1 MTSIISI
8 NQSSPYYPRRLLD
21 LQDPPIEIFCKGHLE
36 ALQLPSLAIVGSRKA
51 SQQGLRHAYDF
62 AKSLANV
69 GVCIISGLAEG
80 IDTAAHLGALG
91 SELKHPT
98 IAVCGTSLDRCYPI
112 KNRALCQT
120 IAEKGLLIS
129 EYPIGTITKPYHF
142 PQRNRLIAALS
153 LGTLVVEAN
162 QKSGSLITA
171 RFANDLGR
179 EVFAIPNAIG
189 RVCGSGCH
197 QLIKDGAKLTER
209 PSDITEE
216 LILNL

>member
-1 MTSIISI
+1 
-8 NQSSPYYPRRLLD
+8 LHD
-21 LQDPPIEIFCKGHLE
+21 LQDPPVEIFCIGHLE

-51 SQQGLRHAYDF
+51 SQQGLRHAHDF
-62 AKSLANV
+62 AKSLANM
-69 GVCIISGLAEG
+69 GVCIVSGLAEG
-80 IDTAAHLGALG
+80 VDAAAHMGALD
-91 SELKHPT
+91 SQLKCCT

-112 KNRALCQT
+112 KNRALSQK

-129 EYPIGTITKPYHF
+129 EHPIGTITKPYHF

-179 EVFAIPNAIG
+179 EIFAIPNAIE
-189 RVCGSGCH
+189 RISASGCH

-209 PSDITEE
+209 PADIAEE
-216 LILNL
+216 LVFKL

>member
-8 NQSSPYYPRRLLD
+8 NQSSPHYPRRLLD

-36 ALQLPSLAIVGSRKA
+36 TLQLPSLAIVGSRKA
-51 SQQGLRHAYDF
+51 SQQGLRHAFDF

-69 GVCIISGLAEG
+69 GICIVSGLAEG
-80 IDTAAHLGALG
+80 IDAAAHLGAFV

-209 PSDITEE
+209 PADITEE
-216 LILNL
+216 LILKL

>member
-21 LQDPPIEIFCKGHLE
+21 LQDPPIEIFCKGRLE

-69 GVCIISGLAEG
+69 GVCIVSGLAEG
-80 IDTAAHLGALG
+80 IDAAAHLGALG
-91 SELKHPT
+91 SDLKHPT

-120 IAEKGLLIS
+120 IAEKSLLIS

-179 EVFAIPNAIG
+179 EVFAIPNTIG
-189 RVCGSGCH
+189 RIYGSGCH
-197 QLIKDGAKLTER
+197 QLIKEGAKLTER
-209 PSDITEE
+209 PADITEE
-216 LILNL
+216 LIMKL